1 MYMNTTHSI
10 FGHCDLIEERT
21 FEAMHRPCKAIST
34 KRGQSCVVSGF
45 GVGVVRRMST
55 THFGSLRLSP
65 PSPEEETNRFNERV
79 SGMAAFFALP
89 RFSALKRPYSPASVA
104 SKQGT
109 LPILP
114 LPSTLLADKLF
125 TILSNAAEEGRPVHT
140 MGAVDPVQMTQMARH
155 QQVVYISG
163 WAASSLLTT
172 GNNEVGP
179 DLGCVHV
186 STTDPCGLLMTL
198 KRLPLHHCTE
208 PSPPDLPCA
217 AVARQEAL

>member
-1 MYMNTTHSI
+1 M
-10 FGHCDLIEERT
+10 
-21 FEAMHRPCKAIST
+21 AMHRPFKAIST
-34 KRGQSCVVSGF
+34 KRGQSCVVSRF
-45 GVGVVRRMST
+45 GVSVVRRMSTT

-65 PSPEEETNRFNERV
+65 PSPEEETDKFNERV
-79 SGMAAFFALP
+79 NGMTAFFALP

-125 TILSNAAEEGRPVHT
+125 TILSNAAEEGRPIHT

-179 DLGCVHV
+179 DLGCVRV
-186 STTDPCGLLMTL
+186 STTDLCGRPLMTL
-198 KRLPLHHCTE
+198 KRLPLHHCAE
-208 PSPPDLPCA
+208 PSPPDLPCP
-217 AVARQEAL
+217 AVA